1 MNAGTEDFII
11 SVTAKDRPGIVAA
24 VTQAVFRLG
33 GNVTELSQTVMAG
46 HFSLILR
53 AACPP
58 GLEPEEIRR
67 RIEGGVPEFGLS
79 ACARRYDPIPA
90 FVVQE
95 SAPVYFL
102 TVQGPDRP
110 GLIAGIATALA
121 ERRINIEDLYT
132 RSEGEEITMIFQ
144 VHPQDQ
150 SAAEGLRQ
158 DLAAIGSELR
168 VAVHL
173 LHRDILRATSE
184 VGAIR
189 RLVRAGRAGV

>member
-1 MNAGTEDFII
+1 MTTSTTEDFII

-24 VTQAVFRLG
+24 VTRAVFGLG

-53 AACPP
+53 ATCPTR
-58 GLEPEEIRR
+58 LAPEAVQSA
-67 RIEGGVPEFGLS
+67 IEQSVPEFKLS
-79 ACARRYDPIPA
+79 ACVRRYDPVPA
-90 FVVQE
+90 FAAE
-95 SAPVYFL
+95 TDAPVYFL

-110 GLIAGIATALA
+110 GLIAGIAAALA

-132 RSEGEEITMIFQ
+132 RSEEEAITMILQ
-144 VHPQDQ
+144 VHPRDE
-150 SAAEGLRQ
+150 SAAEALRRDHTPIGAGL
-158 DLAAIGSELR
+158 G

-189 RLVRAGRAGV
+189 RLVRGGIRP